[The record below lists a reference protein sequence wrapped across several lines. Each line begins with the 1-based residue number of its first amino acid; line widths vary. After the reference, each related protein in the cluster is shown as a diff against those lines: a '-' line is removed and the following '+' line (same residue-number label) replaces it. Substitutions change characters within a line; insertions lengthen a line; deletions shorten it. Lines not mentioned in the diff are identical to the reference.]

1 VRWVSKISFE
11 CRPLRLSLVLVFSA
25 FALVSQGC
33 HFHGYTNA
41 VAEKL
46 MCVLRDG
53 RKLIGYLRS
62 IDQFGVFCAC
72 VFLLSVCV
80 CAGERACVLAC
91 ACERV
96 RVFD

>member
-1 VRWVSKISFE
+1 
-11 CRPLRLSLVLVFSA
+11 LRLSLVFVFSA

-72 VFLLSVCV
+72 VFLLSMRVCGRT
-80 CAGERACVLAC
+80 GERACVLAC